1 MKITVGQAIMRIFN
15 AWDIKH
21 IYGIPGS
28 SLNGI
33 FDALGKE
40 QDKIKYVQVR
50 HEQGGALAASAH
62 YKLTKKIGAA
72 FGSGGP
78 GGTNLINGLY
88 DAKMDRVP
96 MLAIYGQTAS
106 DNINTTFFQ
115 ELDQSPIFA
124 DVAVFNKQAVNPQ
137 QIPNLIEEAIRT
149 AYSKKGPAVVIL
161 PTDMVETKI
170 DYKPRKEK
178 RYIPKTQN
186 PIIED
191 SDMDKVI
198 RMIKDAKNPVLYLGQ
213 GVYDAKDV
221 VKKVSDKFK
230 MPIVTSVLGIGVA
243 VENNYE
249 NFMGSFGRLGFKS
262 AYDVIYNADLLLFVG
277 ANMPFARYWP
287 EDLKVIQVN
296 NEIADIGKQIDV
308 EVGIVADSKDFL
320 NKLSESDYFVDHRV
334 FLDAA
339 RLSKKYWDEWLDK
352 LALDDSKGLSGEAVI
367 KEVSK
372 MATENAVFA
381 LDVGNNTM
389 HSIRTLPF
397 DQKQQFTISAWF
409 ATLGYGVPASIDA
422 KITDPDKQVWS
433 ISGDGG
439 FAMNMQEIIT
449 QSKYQLPIIN
459 IVLNDKSYGFIKHA
473 QLNSQFEFGVDI
485 QEVDWAKTAEG
496 MGAIGFSVSTLAELK
511 AAFEKIEKLQKDDNK
526 KPIVIDAKILYR
538 DPIDTSVVH
547 IDPEIYSPEVIQ
559 EYKDRYDAHDLTS
572 FSEILKEVENKQ

>member
-1 MKITVGQAIMRIFN
+1 
-15 AWDIKH
+15 
-21 IYGIPGS
+21 PGS

-33 FDALGKE
+33 FDALDKE
-40 QDKIKYVQVR
+40 QETMKYIQVR

-106 DNINTTFFQ
+106 TNINTTFFQ

-124 DVAVFNKQAVNPQ
+124 DVAVFNKRAVNAE

-161 PTDMVETKI
+161 PTDMVETEI
-170 DYKPRKEK
+170 DYIPRKEK
-178 RYIPKTQN
+178 RYIPKLQN
-186 PIIED
+186 PVIETN
-191 SDMDKVI
+191 DMDVVLN
-198 RMIKDAKNPVLYLGQ
+198 MIKEAKNPVLYLGQ
-213 GVYDAKDV
+213 GVFDAKDIV
-221 VKKVSDKFK
+221 GEVSDKFK

-243 VENNYE
+243 IENNHE

-287 EDLKVIQVN
+287 EALKIIQVN
-296 NEIADIGKQIDV
+296 NEIADIGKQVDV
-308 EVGIVADSKDFL
+308 EIGIVADSKDFL
-320 NKLSESDYFVDHRV
+320 KRLLDYDYSVEHRP

-339 RLSKKYWDEWLDK
+339 RLSKKYWDEWLENLSIDE
-352 LALDDSKGLSGEAVI
+352 SKGLSGEAVI
-367 KEVSK
+367 KEISK
-372 MATENAVFA
+372 MATDDAIFG

-397 DQKQQFTISAWF
+397 DQQQQFTISAWF

-422 KITDPDKQVWS
+422 KITYPNKQVWS

-459 IVLNDKSYGFIKHA
+459 IVLNDQNYGFIKHA
-473 QLNSQFEFGVDI
+473 QLNSDFEFGVDI
-485 QEVDWAKTAEG
+485 EEVDWAKTAEG
-496 MGAIGFSVSTLAELK
+496 MGAIGFSVSTFAELK
-511 AAFEKIEKLQKDDNK
+511 TTFVTIKELQDNGNTR
-526 KPIVIDAKILYR
+526 PIVVDAKIRYR

-547 IDPEIYSPEVIQ
+547 IDPKIYSSKVIN

-572 FSEILKEVENKQ
+572 FSEILEEVKNRK